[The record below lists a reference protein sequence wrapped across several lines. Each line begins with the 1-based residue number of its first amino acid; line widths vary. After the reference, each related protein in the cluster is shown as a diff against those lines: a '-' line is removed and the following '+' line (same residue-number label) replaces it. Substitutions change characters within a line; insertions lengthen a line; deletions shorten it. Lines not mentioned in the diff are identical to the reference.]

1 MVLFLWIR
9 ELNTPNITQSRE
21 CFPQGHNSKKPPRL
35 PIADSP
41 SGGILGLILML
52 TSTGRFSMVTSK
64 EYLSISESIGSV
76 APSTDIGIC
85 VRLIAR
91 IVISSASRLRNMI
104 KNTF

>member
-1 MVLFLWIR
+1 
-9 ELNTPNITQSRE
+9 
-21 CFPQGHNSKKPPRL
+21 
-35 PIADSP
+35 
-41 SGGILGLILML
+41 
-52 TSTGRFSMVTSK
+52 MVTSK

-76 APSTDIGIC
+76 AASTDIGIC